1 MGAVT
6 YPDPLVIEFLNE
18 RFVPVRLHLV
28 DEAATVKTLAVGWTP
43 GLVVLDPDGRQHR
56 RMFGFHP
63 PADFVAELAL
73 GWLMEAID
81 RGHGPQARERA
92 KVALEVHAR
101 RPRARGRG
109 ALLRGGRRG
118 QGHARH
124 VAAEG
129 GLARAARR
137 LPRHDLGA
145 QGRVRPRVTINATPG
160 RAARSSSRRPGGG
173 AP

>member
-92 KVALEVHAR
+92 KVALERTRGDPEREAEAR
-101 RPRARGRG
+101 YFAAVAEAKATRDTSRLKAGWLELLDACPDTTWARKVEFVRG
-109 ALLRGGRRG
+109 
-118 QGHARH
+118 
-124 VAAEG
+124 
-129 GLARAARR
+129 
-137 LPRHDLGA
+137 
-145 QGRVRPRVTINATPG
+145 
-160 RAARSSSRRPGGG
+160 
-173 AP
+173 